1 VHYDTQPSPLAVPNA
16 TQEDVD
22 LTVNTNLQQYRN
34 NDPNIDYDNGPL
46 TYLTDA
52 FNDLYTSISQV
63 TNVDDIGGIAD
74 INIPKTRGAGG
85 EQSVTRSSS
94 SNITSRT
101 NTNSSLSVEDLNN
114 NPEALDSLA
123 KLLFLADFLSEGG
136 AGINGLAAAWASL
149 PITRRESYKKQI
161 LEEAE

>member
-1 VHYDTQPSPLAVPNA
+1 MLNSGILIKTFEKNFLETGNLIAFYSFSNPSGNV
-16 TQEDVD
+16 V
-22 LTVNTNLQQYRN
+22 
-34 NDPNIDYDNGPL
+34 
-46 TYLTDA
+46 